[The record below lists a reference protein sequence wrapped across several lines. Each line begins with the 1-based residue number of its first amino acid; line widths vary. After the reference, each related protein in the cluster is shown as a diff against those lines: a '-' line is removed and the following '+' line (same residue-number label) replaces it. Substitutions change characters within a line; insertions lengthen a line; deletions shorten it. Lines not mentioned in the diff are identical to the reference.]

1 MNALS
6 PLSPLTPLSSVATKS
21 EGIVHRHPGKFDGKV
36 VLVTGASRGIGA
48 AIAKAFATEG
58 AMVLVNY
65 LRNSVAA
72 NEVVAQCQALGG
84 EAWALQADV
93 RSPEAVNAMV
103 AEALRE
109 LGHVDVLVNN
119 ALSPYAFDPE
129 QRPRFGDIPWAA
141 YQEQFD
147 GSVQAAYNTCQ
158 ALLEHF
164 KTRGQGSIVN
174 LVSDLVEQPVI
185 AYHDYSTAKSALVG
199 FSRNLAA
206 DLGPLGIRVNCVAPG
221 LVSPTD
227 SSRHTKE
234 AVKDA
239 IISQTPLGRIAH
251 PDDIAGPVLFLASSW
266 SRFMTGQVLL
276 VDGGLVMK

>member
-1 MNALS
+1 MNAQ
-6 PLSPLTPLSSVATKS
+6 TPSSGTAVKS
-21 EGIVHRHPGKFDGKV
+21 EHSAQRPPGKFEGKV

-48 AIAKAFATEG
+48 AIAKAFAAEG

-65 LRNSVAA
+65 LRNDAAA
-72 NEVVAQCQALGG
+72 NQVVAQCQALGG
-84 EAWALQADV
+84 EAWAMQADV
-93 RSPEAVNAMV
+93 RSPEAVKALV
-103 AEALRE
+103 AEALSE
-109 LGHVDVLVNN
+109 LGHIDVLVNN
-119 ALSPYAFDPE
+119 AFSPYVFDPE
-129 QRPRFGDIPWAA
+129 QRPRFWDLPWEA
-141 YQEQFD
+141 YQEQFE

-158 ALLEHF
+158 ALLPHF
-164 KTRGQGSIVN
+164 KQRGQGSIVN
-174 LVSDLVEQPVI
+174 LVSDLVERPVI
-185 AYHDYSTAKSALVG
+185 AYNDYATAKSALVG

-239 IISQTPLGRIAH
+239 IISQTPMGRIAH

-266 SRFMTGQVLL
+266 SRFMTGQVLV